1 MVDIM
6 DKNLL
11 INDNAWKDESIYN
24 EIYNYSIQN
33 PDKYWLAQLDRLDWI
48 TNPTIVN
55 RKLDNGSTEWF
66 PDGKINVCYNCVD
79 RHAEK
84 NPSKTAII
92 WQSNDFNIS
101 EHISYKQLKDNVC
114 IFANT
119 LLKLGLTNE
128 DCITIYMPMVPEAIY
143 ACLACTRIG
152 IKYTAIFAGF
162 SPNAVATR
170 MKDCNSKFVI
180 TTDYNTRGDKVFPMK
195 SNIDEVRK
203 ILDYEIKTLVIKRK
217 NIKLEQWNDSIDF
230 DYYNESKSVSNNCTI
245 TENYSNKPLFVLH
258 TSGSAGTPKGITM
271 STGGFLL
278 FSMVTGKYFFNMFE
292 NEIFWCTGDIGWM
305 GGHSYALYSALCNGI
320 TSVFYEGIPTYPRRS
335 IFWEII
341 DKHKITSFN
350 TAPTA
355 LRAILQPSDK
365 DYVETSRCSLK
376 YLGVFG
382 EVLKK
387 ADWDWY
393 FNYVG
398 NGRCPIVN
406 MWGQTELGGVCTA
419 PLSNLKYMNGEGHI
433 GKQFFGC
440 KLLLK
445 DQNDNTINTPY
456 TKGSLFIYYSLPGML
471 IDIVGNSKSIEETYY
486 SKSKE
491 NIYYAGDEA
500 YYDNNGNF
508 WITGRNDDVLNVSG
522 HRISPIEIEETIAK
536 LNIVAE
542 VAIVGYPHPI
552 KGEGIYAFIV
562 LKNNISEEDRKNAK
576 KIINTHVRKTIS
588 PISKPDI
595 ISIVRELP
603 KTRSGKILKR
613 VLSKIA
619 SCKVEDIE
627 DITTIDNPESIT
639 KIVEDIKSD
648 I

>member
-1 MVDIM
+1 M
-6 DKNLL
+6 DMSLL
-11 INDNAWKDESIYN
+11 KSDKAWQEESIYN
-24 EIYNYSIQN
+24 EIYNYSIKN
-33 PDKYWLAQLDRLDWI
+33 PNEYWLSQLDRLNWI
-48 TNPTIVN
+48 TMPTIVN
-55 RKLDNGSTEWF
+55 RKLENGATEWF
-66 PDGKINVCYNCVD
+66 PDGEINACYNCVD

-84 NPSKTAII
+84 TPNKIAII
-92 WQSNDFNIS
+92 WQSNDFDIS
-101 EHISYKQLKDNVC
+101 EYISYKQLKDNVC

-119 LLKLGLTNE
+119 LLKLGLTHK

-143 ACLACTRIG
+143 ACLACTRLG

-195 SNIDEVRK
+195 ASIDEVRK
-203 ILDYEIKTLVIKRK
+203 ILEYEVKTLVIKRK
-217 NIKLEQWNDSIDF
+217 DIDLEQWNDSIDF
-230 DYYNESKSVSNNCTI
+230 DYYIESKDVSNECPINP
-245 TENYSNKPLFVLH
+245 NYSNNPLFILH
-258 TSGSAGTPKGITM
+258 TSGSAGSPKGITM

-320 TSVFYEGIPTYPRRS
+320 TSVFYEGIPTYPRKS

-341 DKHKITSFN
+341 DKHKVTSFN

-355 LRAILQPSDK
+355 LRAIIQPSSE
-365 DYVETSRCSLK
+365 DYVETSRSSLK

-398 NGRCPIVN
+398 NGTCPIVN

-433 GKQFFGC
+433 GKKFFGC
-440 KLLLK
+440 NFVLK
-445 DQNDNTINTPY
+445 DKNDNNIDKPY
-456 TKGSLFIYYSLPGML
+456 TKGSLFLYHPLPGML
-471 IDIVGNSKSIEETYY
+471 IDIIGNSKSIKDTYY
-486 SKSKE
+486 SESKDT
-491 NIYYAGDEA
+491 NLYYAGDEA
-500 YYDNNGNF
+500 YFDNNGNY

-536 LNIVAE
+536 LDITSE

-562 LKNNISEEDRKNAK
+562 LKDNISEENHKNTK
-576 KIINTHVRKTIS
+576 KIIDSHVRKTIS

-619 SCKVEDIE
+619 ACQVEDIE

-639 KIVEDIKSD
+639 KIVNDIKNNN
-648 I
+648 

>member
-1 MVDIM
+1 M
-6 DKNLL
+6 DKKFLQSE
-11 INDNAWKDESIYN
+11 NAWQEESIYN
-24 EIYNYSIQN
+24 AIYEYSIQN
-33 PDKYWLAQLDRLDWI
+33 PHEYWQAQLDRLDWI
-48 TNPTIVN
+48 TTPTIIN
-55 RKLDNGSTEWF
+55 RKLDNGATEWF
-66 PDGKINVCYNCVD
+66 PDGKINACYNCVD
-79 RHAEK
+79 RHAK
-84 NPSKTAII
+84 NNPNKTAII
-92 WQSNDFNIS
+92 WQSNDFNLS
-101 EHISYKQLKDNVC
+101 EYITYQQLKENVC
-114 IFANT
+114 RFANT
-119 LLKLGLTNE
+119 LLKLGLTSD
-128 DCITIYMPMVPEAIY
+128 DCVTIYMPMVPEAIY
-143 ACLACTRIG
+143 ACLACTRLG

-162 SPNAVATR
+162 SPNAIAIR
-170 MKDCNSKFVI
+170 MLDCNSKFVI
-180 TTDYNTRGDKVFPMK
+180 TTDYNIRGDKIFPMK

-203 ILDYEIKTLVIKRK
+203 ILDYEVKILVIKRQGIALK
-217 NIKLEQWNDSIDF
+217 EWHDSIDF
-230 DYYNESKSVSNNCTI
+230 DYYSESKNISNECSI
-245 TENYSNKPLFVLH
+245 TENYSNRPLFILH
-258 TSGSAGTPKGITM
+258 TSGSAGAPKGITM

-320 TSVFYEGIPTYPRRS
+320 TSVFYEGIPTYPRKS

-341 DKHKITSFN
+341 DKHKVTSFN

-355 LRAILQPSDK
+355 LRAIIQPSNN
-365 DYVETSRCSLK
+365 DYIETSRSSLR

-398 NGRCPIVN
+398 NGKCPIVN

-433 GKQFFGC
+433 GKKFFGC
-440 KLLLK
+440 DFILK
-445 DQNDNTINTPY
+445 DKNDSTIKTPY
-456 TKGSLFIYYSLPGML
+456 TKGSLFLSYPLPGML
-471 IDIVGNSKSIEETYY
+471 IDIVGNSKSIKENYY
-486 SKSKE
+486 SKSE
-491 NIYYAGDEA
+491 DTNLYYAGDEA
-500 YYDNNGNF
+500 YFDSNGNF

-536 LNIVAE
+536 LEIISE
-542 VAIVGYPHPI
+542 VAIVGYPHEI

-562 LKNNISEEDRKNAK
+562 LKDNILEEDRINAK
-576 KIINTHVRKTIS
+576 KIIDNHVRKTIS

-619 SCKVEDIE
+619 SCQIENIE

-639 KIVEDIKSD
+639 KIVNDIKNNN
-648 I
+648 